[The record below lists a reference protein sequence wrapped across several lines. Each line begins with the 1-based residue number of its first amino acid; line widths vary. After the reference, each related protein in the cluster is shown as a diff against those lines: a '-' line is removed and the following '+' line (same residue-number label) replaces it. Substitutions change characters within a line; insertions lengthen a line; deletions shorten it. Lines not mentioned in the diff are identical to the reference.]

1 MRFSVPGVAVDANLK
16 QELEKISSAYAES
29 FNRQDGAGIAALF
42 ASGGLHVN
50 PDGPRTDIEQFYQG
64 AFKAGFNREEMT
76 VDQVWPLGT
85 DTALSMGQ
93 YRMTGKNQ
101 SGAPIES
108 AGFWTAVDVR
118 EGGNWKIRIV
128 SAMPKAA
135 QAPK

>member
-1 MRFSVPGVAVDANLK
+1 M
-16 QELEKISSAYAES
+16 EKISSAYAES

-135 QAPK
+135 Q